1 MNNIAFSFSALLLL
15 SSMSVSAEQAHSGKI
30 QVETLTK
37 QLHSWNGAVLPAY
50 PQGQPE
56 VQIMRFTIPAGQTL
70 PTHKH
75 PYINA
80 GLLLSGELQVETQSG
95 EMLHIK
101 AGDTLVEVVNTWHWG
116 KSIGKEAAQIVVFY
130 AGVKDQPVTLKKQ

>member
-1 MNNIAFSFSALLLL
+1 MNNIAFSFSTLLLL

-37 QLHSWNGAVLPAY
+37 QQHSWNGAVLPAY

-70 PTHKH
+70 PMHKH

-80 GLLLSGELQVETQSG
+80 GLLLSGELQVETHSG
-95 EMLHIK
+95 DIIHIK